1 MRLAA
6 AMANA
11 LGELRKRNDVRWTYI
26 SPAGDFRADG
36 ERTGKYVL
44 GGEELVLN
52 SNGES
57 IISYADYAI
66 AVIDEA
72 VSGGNVQKR
81 ISVVSE

>member
-1 MRLAA
+1 MRS
-6 AMANA
+6 ANF
-11 LGELRKRNDVRWTYI
+11 ERNDVSGTYI

>member
-1 MRLAA
+1 
-6 AMANA
+6 MAKA
-11 LGELRKRNDVRWTYI
+11 LGELRKRDDVRWTYI